1 LLISFTA
8 PLWLWNGKAAWHFVT
23 LPADQSGM
31 IRMAVPKKAG
41 FGSVKVKATI
51 GGSSWR
57 TSIFPDSK
65 TGTYLLPVK
74 GEVRKAEGL
83 ASGDTLSI
91 TLSLDA
97 G

>member
-1 LLISFTA
+1 MLIAFTA
-8 PLWLWNGKAAWHFVT
+8 PLWLWNGKASWHFVT

-51 GGSSWR
+51 GGSTWR
-57 TSIFPDSK
+57 TSIFPDAKS
-65 TGTYLLPVK
+65 GTFLLPVK
-74 GEVRKAEGL
+74 SEVRKAEGL

-97 G
+97 